1 LPERDLPHSPQL
13 IADHAL
19 LCAAVRDAGALAL
32 GYFQTDLKHWDKGKD
47 DPVSEADHAVNDLL
61 HARLQGTRPDYGW
74 LSEETEDDPTRLTC
88 DHVWVIDPIDGTRAF
103 IKGKP
108 HFTICAALVQKG
120 APVCAAVFNP
130 ATDEF
135 FEATRGGGATLN
147 GVPISP
153 STRDEIAGCRMA
165 AFAPMFKHPAWPEP
179 WPEMEMVDRNSV
191 AYRLVLVA
199 NGYVDACLALNRKND
214 WDLAAADLIVREAGG
229 RITTHDGATLVY
241 NKPFTKHRSL
251 LAAGPDLYNVLFD
264 KVGQITLP

>member
-1 LPERDLPHSPQL
+1 MPERDLPHSPQL

-130 ATDEF
+130 AT
-135 FEATRGGGATLN
+135 
-147 GVPISP
+147 
-153 STRDEIAGCRMA
+153 
-165 AFAPMFKHPAWPEP
+165 
-179 WPEMEMVDRNSV
+179 EMEMVDRNSV

-251 LAAGPDLYNVLFD
+251 LAAGPNLYNVLFD